1 MSLERWEAVGIVLER
16 IASSGHPDLAV
27 TFARDWLRERPKG
40 ATPDTALLKA
50 LIPLLT
56 EAKMI

>member
-1 MSLERWEAVGIVLER
+1 
-16 IASSGHPDLAV
+16 
-27 TFARDWLRERPKG
+27 LRERPKG
-40 ATPDTALLKA
+40 ATPDTKLLKA